1 MNTPWTTRQALQH
14 LCIRVEAAL
23 LYRGMLINLRLLE
36 RVKHRLQSL
45 AQQEKVMRG
54 ETVLVVRSSKHER

>member
-1 MNTPWTTRQALQH
+1 
-14 LCIRVEAAL
+14 
-23 LYRGMLINLRLLE
+23 
-36 RVKHRLQSL
+36 VKHRLQSL